1 MPKLPTLTPVNA
13 RRKSAPK
20 GADGVVFAVYAPIG
34 TDQTLSRYPNP
45 DPKAPIAPIQRQ
57 ALVRALQATAA
68 EGVNVCALIDIFDDD
83 SYLVEIPAFKPASI
97 NIVSAWK
104 QDMSD
109 RHALSGFLR
118 RVHQRFPCDALVLAI
133 EGHGGGFIPDL
144 DLARIT
150 PATNSQ
156 FSNNGT
162 LTHVRWVKA
171 GDLTTIELD
180 KNAARQ
186 PAEDSMRTQQATSPE
201 LGVVAELSAATQD
214 GEPPPLQVTSPELQ
228 VTSPELPFGRL
239 PLSTWA
245 YGEALRAAIK
255 AGVPKPVIIHFNNCF
270 NASFE
275 LLHTVA
281 PYADYAT
288 GYANYDFFLAGQ
300 AYPQVFKNLRLAG
313 SATAEQLAKW
323 FALETGKI
331 LHDKKN
337 HPIIAGTLKL
347 SRTKTVAAAIDA
359 LAVELTKALRA
370 PGSAAA
376 RSRIKAAAIAAQ
388 HYDTEPGFELKV
400 PDQFVDLASFAIA
413 IQAQFGPGPV
423 DSAAAALQAT
433 LANIWQFGDVDWPWM
448 GHDPAIVYDFSD
460 KRLGLNIFFPDPA
473 LDGKW
478 DWRSPYYL
486 SGRVDPKK
494 PPAHRHVI
502 PFLADVRGQRPR
514 WVEFIVEYHKQTSF
528 IGFFPARAPF
538 FPIFNVKFDP
548 RGDTPPPTPAPTP
561 APTPGPTPGP
571 TPAPTPGPTPTPTP
585 TPPPIPGGPGLP
597 PATGGAVGKR

>member
-1 MPKLPTLTPVNA
+1 MPKLPTLAPANA
-13 RRKSAPK
+13 RSKSAPK
-20 GADGVVFAVYAPIG
+20 GADGVLFAVYAPLG
-34 TDQTLSRYPNP
+34 TDEVLSRYPNP
-45 DPKAPIAPIQRQ
+45 DPNAPIAPIQKQ

-68 EGVNVCALIDIFDDD
+68 EGVNVCALIDVFDDD
-83 SYLVEIPAFKPASI
+83 SYLVEIPAYKPAAM

-109 RHALSGFLR
+109 RHALAGFLR
-118 RVHQRFPCDALVLAI
+118 RAHQRFPCNALVLAI

-150 PATNSQ
+150 PASNSQ
-156 FSNNGT
+156 FQDNGT
-162 LTHVRWVKA
+162 VQHVRWVKA
-171 GDLTTIELD
+171 GAITTVEIDQNPTSRTATED
-180 KNAARQ
+180 VPRTRQ
-186 PAEDSMRTQQATSPE
+186 ITSPE
-201 LGVVAELSAATQD
+201 LGVVAERGAATRD
-214 GEPPPLQVTSPELQ
+214 VESPPLQMTSPELQ
-228 VTSPELPFGRL
+228 MTSPELPAARL

-255 AGVPKPVIIHFNNCF
+255 AGVPKPAVIHFNNCF

-331 LHDKKN
+331 LKDKHN
-337 HPIIAGTLKL
+337 HPIVAGTVKL
-347 SRTKTVAAAIDA
+347 SRMKTVATAIDTLA
-359 LAVELTKALRA
+359 LELTKALRA
-370 PGSAAA
+370 PGGAAVRARIQAAA
-376 RSRIKAAAIAAQ
+376 TAAQ
-388 HYDTEPGFELKV
+388 HYDTEPGYELKV
-400 PDQFVDLASFAIA
+400 PDQFVDIASFAVA

-423 DSAAAALQAT
+423 DAAAAALQAA
-433 LANIWQFGDVDWPWM
+433 LANIWQFGDKDWPWM
-448 GHDPAIVYDFSD
+448 AHNPAIVYDFSD

-486 SGRVDPKK
+486 SGTVNPKK

-502 PFLADVRGQRPR
+502 PFLADVREQRPR
-514 WVEFIVEYHKQTSF
+514 WVEFIVEYHKETPF

-548 RGDTPPPTPAPTP
+548 KGDTGGGDNPPP
-561 APTPGPTPGP
+561 
-571 TPAPTPGPTPTPTP
+571 
-585 TPPPIPGGPGLP
+585 PPPGGPGYP
-597 PATGGAVGKR
+597 TGGPKR

>member
-1 MPKLPTLTPVNA
+1 MPKLPILVSPSA
-13 RRKSAPK
+13 RSKSAPK
-20 GADGVVFAVYAPIG
+20 GADGVLLAVYAPFG
-34 TDQTLSRYPNP
+34 TDETLSRYPNE
-45 DPKAPIAPIQRQ
+45 DPNATIAPIQRQ
-57 ALVRALQATAA
+57 EIVRKLQATAA
-68 EGVNVCALIDIFDDD
+68 EGVNICALIDIFDDD
-83 SYLVEIPAFKPASI
+83 SYLVEIPAFKPRDIS
-97 NIVSAWK
+97 IVSAWK

-109 RHALSGFLR
+109 RHALTGFLR
-118 RVHQRFPCDALVLAI
+118 RAHQRFPCQALVLAI
-133 EGHGGGFIPDL
+133 EGHGGGFVPDI

-150 PATNSQ
+150 AASISE
-156 FSNNGT
+156 FRDNGGT
-162 LTHVRWVKA
+162 QRVRWVKTGA
-171 GDLTTIELD
+171 LTTIEL
-180 KNAARQ
+180 AGEG
-186 PAEDSMRTQQATSPE
+186 EDALRPQAMNSPE
-201 LGVVAELSAATQD
+201 LDGMVTLSAA
-214 GEPPPLQVTSPELQ
+214 GAAASAAESPPLPMN
-228 VTSPELPFGRL
+228 SPELPMNSPELPLSRL

-347 SRTKTVAAAIDA
+347 SRTKAIATAIDTLA
-359 LAVELTKALRA
+359 LALTHALKSS
-370 PGSAAA
+370 GGAAA
-376 RSRIKAAAIAAQ
+376 RARIEAAAIAAQ

-433 LANIWQFGDVDWPWM
+433 LANIWQFGDLDWPWM
-448 GHDPAIVYDFSD
+448 GHNPAIVYDFSD

-561 APTPGPTPGP
+561 APTPRPTPGP

-585 TPPPIPGGPGLP
+585 TPPPIPGGSGLP
-597 PATGGAVGKR
+597 PASGGAVGKR